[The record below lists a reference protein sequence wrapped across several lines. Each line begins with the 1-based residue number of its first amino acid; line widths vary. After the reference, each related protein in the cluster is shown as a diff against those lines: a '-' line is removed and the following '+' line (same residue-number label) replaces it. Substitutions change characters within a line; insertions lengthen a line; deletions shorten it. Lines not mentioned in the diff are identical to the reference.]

1 MNLVTE
7 AYQYIL
13 ANPDRFWD
21 AVQTHLILSV
31 TAFSIAAVFGIVL
44 GVWVAKQERAAQP
57 VLSLVNALRVVPS
70 LAILALVMPFLGTG
84 WKPALLAL
92 ILMAL
97 PSVLINTTLGFKQV
111 PADVLEAARGMGL
124 DENQVLWNIEFPFSL
139 PAILTG
145 LRTASIEIVA
155 GATLAAF
162 IGGGGMG
169 VFIINGL
176 SMYAF
181 PLLLVGA
188 VPVAMMAVLLEVFFS
203 LLNKLLTKTPTQV
216 ASLAPC

>member
-1 MNLVTE
+1 MNLLVD
-7 AYQYIL
+7 AYHYIL
-13 ANPDRFWD
+13 ANPDRFWG
-21 AVQTHLILSV
+21 AVETHLWLSIS
-31 TAFSIAAVFGIVL
+31 AFSVAALLGIVT
-44 GVWVAKQERAAQP
+44 GVWAAKQERAAQP
-57 VLSLVNALRVVPS
+57 VLSIVNALRVVPS

-111 PADVLEAARGMGL
+111 PVDVLDAARGMGL
-124 DENQVLWNIEFPFSL
+124 DDSQILWQIEFPFSL

-181 PLLLVGA
+181 ALLLVGA
-188 VPVAMMAVLLEVFFS
+188 VPVALMALSLELFFS
-203 LLNKLLTKTPTQV
+203 LLNKISKQSM
-216 ASLAPC
+216 SLAPC